1 MNPKKESLIDLLTID
16 SQWFQQSKP
25 TTEKQEKFFR
35 DVLPVILNMPMMMCI
50 GVVKLVNFL
59 DPKGYARLQS
69 YREAANR

>member
-25 TTEKQEKFFR
+25 TTEKQEKIFR
-35 DVLPVILNMPMMMCI
+35 DVLPFILNMPMMMCI

-69 YREAANR
+69 YREAASK